1 MAEDSEG
8 TAKKEEILES
18 QIETAMRSRVSLFKE
33 QSEWVTIL
41 FSNFSSLPLFLNH

>member
-1 MAEDSEG
+1 LEVENSQRERKRERDMAEDSEG

-33 QSEWVTIL
+33 QSE
-41 FSNFSSLPLFLNH
+41 